1 MSKCFYEDSVSAHAH
16 VGPFERCARC
26 GKTICPECV
35 GRHTSSREVWCFRCA
50 TVSLDDDRLAEYP
63 YRPPRVVR
71 TTSPRIIPLR
81 PAPHRIHSALRRL
94 GHMALWLLAPFRRDE
109 QPGSTSNASP
119 YQFDISFATLGDKIW
134 FGVMLAMVIVVAVLG
149 AVVYA
154 NFNGIPYR
162 RVLLVIALTCAS
174 WAVVAIYLRAI
185 FDRPLGRTMS
195 QIISY
200 IIASFIA
207 FLIGSSL
214 IDLSWFD
221 RILGVG

>member
-1 MSKCFYEDSVSAHAH
+1 ML
-16 VGPFERCARC
+16 
-26 GKTICPECV
+26 T
-35 GRHTSSREVWCFRCA
+35 HTSGHSSAARAAEKRSVRSASGDIRLRRKSGAFDVQQFLSTMIASPSTPIGHPGWFVRPLHASYLCGPPH
-50 TVSLDDDRLAEYP
+50 TVAIAR
-63 YRPPRVVR
+63 
-71 TTSPRIIPLR
+71 
-81 PAPHRIHSALRRL
+81 LRRL
-94 GHMALWLLAPFRRDE
+94 GHSALWLLAPFRRDE
-109 QPGSTSNASP
+109 QLGSISNASP

-154 NFNGIPYR
+154 DFNGIPYR
-162 RVLLVIALTCAS
+162 RVLLVIALTCGS
-174 WAVVAIYLRAI
+174 WAVVAIYLRAV